1 MMLGGCGYSTRGNLP
16 EHIKTVA
23 VPIFKNRT
31 TQGGLETA
39 ITSGVVNAFST
50 RLKVV
55 PVEQADAILDGEIVS
70 YSADGIAFA
79 RQATITAYRVTFVF
93 NIEFRDLR
101 RSVVLWK
108 EPALTAT
115 SDYNVQGTVSDS
127 IAREIGATGQV
138 AEEVGRRIVNA
149 AADRF

>member
-1 MMLGGCGYSTRGNLP
+1 
-16 EHIKTVA
+16 
-23 VPIFKNRT
+23 
-31 TQGGLETA
+31 
-39 ITSGVVNAFST
+39 
-50 RLKVV
+50 VV
-55 PVEQADAILDGEIVS
+55 PVEQAD
-70 YSADGIAFA
+70 
-79 RQATITAYRVTFVF
+79 ATITAYRVTFVF

-101 RSVVLWK
+101 HNVVLWK

-149 AADRF
+149 AADRS